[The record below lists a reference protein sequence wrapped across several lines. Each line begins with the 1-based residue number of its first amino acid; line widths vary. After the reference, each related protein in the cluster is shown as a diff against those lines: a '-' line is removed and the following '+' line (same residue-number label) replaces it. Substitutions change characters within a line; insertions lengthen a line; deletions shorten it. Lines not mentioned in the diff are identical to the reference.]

1 MKLLFTFTGLL
12 DPLMQ
17 QMAAKYERYR
27 QWLAKI
33 MGKDPE
39 TFSDKE
45 IKVCMLKLK
54 YLTLSR
60 WLFCLYYK
68 CCGSNLIFGLN
79 FFKPV

>member
-33 MGKDPE
+33 MGKYPE

-60 WLFCLYYK
+60 WLFCFYYK

>member
-1 MKLLFTFTGLL
+1 MIIAMKLLFTFTGSL

-45 IKVCMLKLK
+45 IKVCT
-54 YLTLSR
+54 YV
-60 WLFCLYYK
+60 C
-68 CCGSNLIFGLN
+68 
-79 FFKPV
+79 

>member
-1 MKLLFTFTGLL
+1 MKLLFTFTGSL

-45 IKVCMLKLK
+45 IKVCMKVEVPDIEQVVI
-54 YLTLSR
+54 
-60 WLFCLYYK
+60 LFL
-68 CCGSNLIFGLN
+68 L
-79 FFKPV
+79 